1 MINIHTQPLDTVP
14 AFIADSCAE
23 LCHADSEMQAM
34 FRDIAEG
41 TSHRMGIVAYAW
53 LDADEEIDVIGW
65 ATVTL
70 WQVGDEER
78 VQLQV
83 FVAPAYRRKGL
94 AFSLCVCL
102 THDMPHSTSSARLC
116 VFSDEVFRIAKR
128 LGWHAR
134 QYRSVDDGW
143 IGVAETDGRDI
154 GAGADEAGLHVAAPE
169 VRSVPLAS
177 EQAGEET

>member
-1 MINIHTQPLDTVP
+1 MFYDI
-14 AFIADSCAE
+14 
-23 LCHADSEMQAM
+23 SE
-34 FRDIAEG
+34 G
-41 TSHRMGIVAYAW
+41 SSTRMGLVAYAW
-53 LDADEEIDVIGW
+53 LDAEDEIEVVGW
-65 ATVTL
+65 ATITL

-83 FVAPAYRRKGL
+83 YVAPAYRRKWL
-94 AFSLCVCL
+94 ATALCACL
-102 THDMPHSTSSARLC
+102 THDMPHSTTSARLC
-116 VFSDEVFRIAKR
+116 VFSPEVMQIARK

-154 GAGADEAGLHVAAPE
+154 GAGADEAGLHADAPE

-177 EQAGEET
+177 EQAGEES